1 MVEILEGAG
10 RRSGVWERHGGGES
24 GIIPPMSAPFDPMMS
39 ELECPFCGV
48 PPERVMMSDE
58 LAVAIAD
65 KYPLTPGHALV
76 VPGRHVV
83 SLFEANDA
91 EVAAMFGLARAVR
104 ARLADAPDP
113 PDGLTVG
120 VNDGAAAGQTVSHLH
135 LHVIP
140 RRTGDCPDPRG
151 GLRRIFP
158 DKAEWWKSQ

>member
-1 MVEILEGAG
+1 M
-10 RRSGVWERHGGGES
+10 
-24 GIIPPMSAPFDPMMS
+24 PAPIDPLMS
-39 ELECPFCGV
+39 EQECPFCGV

-65 KYPLTPGHALV
+65 KFPLTPGHALI
-76 VPGRHVV
+76 VPRRHVV
-83 SLFEANDA
+83 SLFEADDA
-91 EVAAMFGLARAVR
+91 EVAAMLRLARAVR

-113 PDGLTVG
+113 PDGFTVG
-120 VNDGAAAGQTVSHLH
+120 VNDGAAAGQTVPHLH